1 MPSRKQ
7 RRRREKSFRHEYDY
21 VLLDHEGNE
30 VELDPEVRRAEREA
44 KEKERAAAAKPSSGK
59 RPARSGGRA
68 TREPPQPTWE
78 RAFRRGGVMGALMLV
93 AFVFLFKNAP
103 IQIRLA
109 WGLFYAAAFVPLTYF
124 VDRTAYRSYQRRLAK
139 KS

>member
-30 VELDPEVRRAEREA
+30 VELDPEARRAEREA
-44 KEKERAAAAKPSSGK
+44 KERQRASTAKPSAGK
-59 RPARSGGRA
+59 RPARGGGRT
-68 TREPPQPTWE
+68 TREPNPPSWE
-78 RAFRRGGVMGALMLV
+78 RAFRRGGVMGALMLL
-93 AFVFLFKNAP
+93 AFIFLFKNAP
-103 IQIRLA
+103 IGIRLL
-109 WGLFYAAAFVPLTYF
+109 WGIFYAGAFVPLTYF

-139 KS
+139 RS

>member
-1 MPSRKQ
+1 
-7 RRRREKSFRHEYDY
+7 
-21 VLLDHEGNE
+21 
-30 VELDPEVRRAEREA
+30 
-44 KEKERAAAAKPSSGK
+44 
-59 RPARSGGRA
+59 
-68 TREPPQPTWE
+68 
-78 RAFRRGGVMGALMLV
+78 MLV